1 MKARWLAF
9 TALLVASAFAADSE
23 VVPNAG
29 AIVDGNPVGAAKPLQ
44 TSPRRAPRPPRARVS
59 TTKKKKDDRGSAR
72 TGSQMPP
79 AGSAAT
85 GGTPTSPGGAPT
97 TPYGSPY

>member
-1 MKARWLAF
+1 MIPFLAF
-9 TALLVASAFAADSE
+9 LISAALAADSE
-23 VVPNAG
+23 IAPNPG
-29 AIVDGNPVGAAKPLQ
+29 AIVDGNAAGAAKPIE
-44 TSPRRAPRPPRARVS
+44 TAPKRPPRPPRARVS
-59 TTKKKKDDRGSAR
+59 TTKKKKGDLGNPR

-85 GGTPTSPGGAPT
+85 GGTSASPGGAPT